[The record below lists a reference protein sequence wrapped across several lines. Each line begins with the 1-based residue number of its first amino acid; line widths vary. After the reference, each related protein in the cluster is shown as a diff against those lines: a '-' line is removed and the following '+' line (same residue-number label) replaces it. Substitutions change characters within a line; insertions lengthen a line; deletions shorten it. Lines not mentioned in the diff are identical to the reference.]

1 MNELNKIVVS
11 AGIGILVL
19 LGIILYVLGSENID
33 VFDLGL
39 IILPIILV
47 IGVIFILKDRVSNI
61 RAGLPVEDERAKKL
75 GWKAGAYSYFATI
88 WLAVGSMWYNIF
100 AENYELP
107 LLDTFGIVAVI
118 VLGSGII
125 WMTLFFIFTRKGDV
139 E

>member
-1 MNELNKIVVS
+1 MYEINKIVVS

-19 LGIILYVLGSENID
+19 LGVIFYILGSENID
-33 VFDLGL
+33 VLDLGL

-47 IGVIFILKDRVSNI
+47 IGVLFILKDRISNV

-88 WLAVGSMWYNIF
+88 WLAVGSLWYNIF
-100 AENYELP
+100 ADNYGFPMLNIE
-107 LLDTFGIVAVI
+107 GVIAVI

-125 WMTLFFIFTRKGDV
+125 WMLLFFIFTRTGDV